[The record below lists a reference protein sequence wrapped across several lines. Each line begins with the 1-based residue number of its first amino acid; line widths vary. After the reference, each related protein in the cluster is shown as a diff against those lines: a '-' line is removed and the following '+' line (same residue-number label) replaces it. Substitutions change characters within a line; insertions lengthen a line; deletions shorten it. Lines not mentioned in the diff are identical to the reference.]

1 MHLVTVLQMQP
12 LMHLDHTCC
21 FIFTICG
28 LLFLICEEKT
38 SLKAFKLLA
47 VLLGSRWR
55 GYYSGV
61 MLNPTNQT
69 VCMSFRLRRTYWRVQ
84 CTGGQCYIEVVDCF
98 LLFPSGSVI
107 NLHGGFMRCR
117 ASAFSV
123 FTLFFPLH
131 RSIRVVPAVSP
142 ANKQTGFFFFFFSL

>member
-1 MHLVTVLQMQP
+1 MDGHFWQELG
-12 LMHLDHTCC
+12 LD
-21 FIFTICG
+21 F
-28 LLFLICEEKT
+28 
-38 SLKAFKLLA
+38 
-47 VLLGSRWR
+47 
-55 GYYSGV
+55 
-61 MLNPTNQT
+61 
-69 VCMSFRLRRTYWRVQ
+69 
-84 CTGGQCYIEVVDCF
+84 F

-142 ANKQTGFFFFFFSL
+142 ANKQTVFFSLSLWQESDYGS